1 MQYKQ
6 NLHRHL
12 QACADELLAFVK
24 SAESAYPV
32 GWVPT
37 VHIKSELALNLEAT
51 PQGSTQYG
59 PKGWLFAILA
69 RMLEDQGRLEH
80 KKVGSRSFCRSRAAA

>member
-1 MQYKQ
+1 MQHKHS
-6 NLHRHL
+6 LHHHL
-12 QACADELLAFVK
+12 QACADALLAFVK
-24 SAESAYPV
+24 SKESSYPE

-51 PQGSTQYG
+51 PRDSSQYG

-69 RMLEDQGRLEH
+69 RMLEDQGYLEH
-80 KKVGSRSFCRSRAAA
+80 KRVGSRSFCRSRPPT